1 MIAGVVLAGGG
12 STRFGSPK
20 QLAQLDGRPLL
31 EHALGAV
38 RSVPAIERIIVV
50 LGAEAE
56 LISDAIDFEGCEV
69 VVAEDW
75 DEGISA
81 SLRAGV
87 AALPD
92 ADAVVVTL
100 ADQPLITP
108 QVIAA
113 VLEHADRRAPAA
125 RATFG
130 GAPGHPVLIKRELFA
145 DVMQLRGDSGAREL
159 LELSG
164 VATIECGNLASADD
178 VDTTQDLQRIGG
190 QATNLEV
197 HG

>member
-1 MIAGVVLAGGG
+1 VLAGGG

-38 RSVPAIERIIVV
+38 RSVPAIEKIVVV

-56 LISDAIDFEGCEV
+56 RISGAIDFDRCEV
-69 VVAEDW
+69 VVADDW
-75 DEGISA
+75 HEGISA

-87 AALPD
+87 AAAAT
-92 ADAVVVTL
+92 ADAVLVTL

-113 VLEHADRRAPAA
+113 VLDRAEAPEPAA
-125 RATFG
+125 RATFD

-145 DVMQLRGDSGAREL
+145 EIGELRGDDGARDL
-159 LELSG
+159 LDRRG
-164 VATIECGNLASADD
+164 VATIECGHLASGHDI
-178 VDTTQDLQRIGG
+178 DTPQDLNRIGG

-197 HG
+197 RG